1 MSHVLSTS
9 STQLGQG
16 PAVLRPILL
25 FHRFRFL
32 TLGSNVYLVFPLL
45 MCVLSHVW
53 LFATLQTVACQ
64 APLPLGFPKKEYWSE
79 LPFPDSG
86 DLPDS
91 GFEPMSLA
99 SSWLKVWTHVSCIS
113 HTGRQILYHCATWK
127 AQAPFSN
134 ILKKKKSQEHQTFEE
149 RFLFKGQRA
158 KYTIKWKKLKR
169 QR

>member
-113 HTGRQILYHCATWK
+113 HTGRQILYHWATSETLPK
-127 AQAPFSN
+127 Y
-134 ILKKKKSQEHQTFEE
+134 
-149 RFLFKGQRA
+149 FLENLYQPPLSLSSRGF
-158 KYTIKWKKLKR
+158 LVPLHFLP
-169 QR
+169 

>member
-1 MSHVLSTS
+1 MCALTS
-9 STQLGQG
+9 FVCVCAQL
-16 PAVLRPILL
+16 
-25 FHRFRFL
+25 
-32 TLGSNVYLVFPLL
+32 
-45 MCVLSHVW
+45 LSHVW

-134 ILKKKKSQEHQTFEE
+134 ILKKKKKPRTPDIWGTLLIQRSKSKVHNQMEETQETEIMRGIEE
-149 RFLFKGQRA
+149 KC
-158 KYTIKWKKLKR
+158 T
-169 QR
+169 